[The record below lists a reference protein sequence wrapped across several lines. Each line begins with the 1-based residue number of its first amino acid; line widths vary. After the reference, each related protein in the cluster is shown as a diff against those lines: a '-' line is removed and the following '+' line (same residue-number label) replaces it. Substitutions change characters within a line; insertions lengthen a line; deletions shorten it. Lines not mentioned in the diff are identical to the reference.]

1 MSIRTRLI
9 TLSFVVALLPAVP
22 LTMLVKTLLEKSFA
36 VGLSSTVD
44 DALQSGVSVSRAY
57 IALAQARFES
67 DVERMIAVLEGGEAA
82 TDEEDI
88 ARRISALLPWQAA
101 SVDGFVRAAPDS
113 DAVETPAMRILPTDL
128 RPFLHDPAFVELLGD
143 IEAVAPQ
150 RGPPDTRAAYYG
162 VNTRSFMLAHWR
174 DVLFYDR
181 VDPAFIKSADR
192 VVTGLQRFAGLRLAQ
207 QSLSQS
213 FFYPFIIIYG
223 IMLVISLGIALLI
236 SERMS
241 QPIRR
246 LAEATDVV
254 ARGDWSYRLDVKAS
268 GETRQLV
275 DAFNTMVSRIDE
287 QSRRLVDA
295 ERIATWREIARYLA
309 HEIKNPLLPI
319 RLTAQ
324 ELRDQ
329 YSGGDERFQKIL
341 DESTRVIG
349 DEVEH
354 LTRLVK
360 EFSSF
365 ARMPEL
371 KKTHASLR
379 HLIDDIAK
387 LYPQVYVEIDHGAS
401 IPEFSFDG
409 DQMRRVFV
417 NLFDNVVSVTGA
429 TPTDAADIDKA
440 VRVFISTQRAGN
452 EVAIEF
458 KDNGPGMAPETAAK
472 VFDPYFTTRGE
483 GTGLGL
489 AVVKSIVVQ
498 HGGSITVRSEPDK
511 GATFRIILPIEDVDT
526 EISDQGAAG
535 ADNARGD

>member
-1 MSIRTRLI
+1 L
-9 TLSFVVALLPAVP
+9 
-22 LTMLVKTLLEKSFA
+22 
-36 VGLSSTVD
+36 
-44 DALQSGVSVSRAY
+44 
-57 IALAQARFES
+57 
-67 DVERMIAVLEGGEAA
+67 
-82 TDEEDI
+82 
-88 ARRISALLPWQAA
+88 
-101 SVDGFVRAAPDS
+101 
-113 DAVETPAMRILPTDL
+113 
-128 RPFLHDPAFVELLGD
+128 
-143 IEAVAPQ
+143 
-150 RGPPDTRAAYYG
+150 
-162 VNTRSFMLAHWR
+162 LAHWR

-181 VDPAFIKSADR
+181 VDPAVIENADR
-192 VVTGLQRFAGLRLAQ
+192 VVTGLQRFAGLRLTQ

-213 FFYPFIIIYG
+213 FFYPFIIIYAV
-223 IMLVISLGIALLI
+223 MLVISLGIALLI

-246 LAEATDVV
+246 LAHAADVV

-275 DAFNTMVSRIDE
+275 DAFNAMVSRIDE
-287 QSRRLVDA
+287 QGRRLVDA

-329 YSGGDERFQKIL
+329 YTGHDERFRKVL

-349 DEVEH
+349 DEVDH

-371 KKTHASLR
+371 KKTRTSLR
-379 HLIDDIAK
+379 YLIDDVVK
-387 LYPQVYVEIDHGAS
+387 LYPQIYVQLEHGKS
-401 IPEFSFDG
+401 VPEFSFDV

-417 NLFDNVVSVTGA
+417 NLFDNVVTVTDA
-429 TPTDAADIDKA
+429 KPTEAADIDQA
-440 VRVFISTQRAGN
+440 VRVTITTKHVTN
-452 EVAIEF
+452 DVAIEF
-458 KDNGPGMAPETAAK
+458 ADNGPGMTPETASK

-489 AVVKSIVVQ
+489 AVVKSIIVQ
-498 HGGSITVRSEPDK
+498 HGGSIAVQSEPGK
-511 GATFRIILPIEDVDT
+511 GATFRIVLPIDDDT
-526 EISDQGAAG
+526 GINDHGASG

>member
-1 MSIRTRLI
+1 
-9 TLSFVVALLPAVP
+9 
-22 LTMLVKTLLEKSFA
+22 
-36 VGLSSTVD
+36 
-44 DALQSGVSVSRAY
+44 
-57 IALAQARFES
+57 
-67 DVERMIAVLEGGEAA
+67 MIAVLEGGDGAS
-82 TDEEDI
+82 DEEDI

-101 SVDGFVRAAPDS
+101 SVDGFVRAGS
-113 DAVETPAMRILPTDL
+113 DDTAIETPTARVLPANL

-150 RGPPDTRAAYYG
+150 RGPPDVRAAYFG
-162 VNTRSFMLAHWR
+162 VDRHSLLLARWG

-181 VDPAFIKSADR
+181 VDPAFIERADR

-213 FFYPFIIIYG
+213 FFYPFIIIYAV
-223 IMLVISLGIALLI
+223 MLVISLAIALLI

-275 DAFNTMVSRIDE
+275 DAFNAMVSRIDE

-329 YSGGDERFQKIL
+329 YAGGDERFQKIL
-341 DESTRVIG
+341 EESTRVIG
-349 DEVEH
+349 DEVDH

-371 KKTHASLR
+371 KRTRGSLR
-379 HLIDDIAK
+379 HLIDDVAK
-387 LYPQVYVEIDHGAS
+387 LYPQLYVRMNHGTAV
-401 IPEFSFDG
+401 PEFSFDG

-417 NLFDNVVSVTGA
+417 NLFDNVVAVTGA
-429 TPTDAADIDKA
+429 APADAADMDKA
-440 VRVFISTQRAGN
+440 VRVAVSTRRVGN
-452 EVAIEF
+452 DLTIEF
-458 KDNGPGMAPETAAK
+458 TDNGPGMTPETAAK
-472 VFDPYFTTRGE
+472 VFDPYFTTRSE

-498 HGGSITVRSEPDK
+498 HGGSITVRSEAGK
-511 GATFRIILPIEDVDT
+511 GAAFRIVLPMEDVDT
-526 EISDQGAAG
+526 GTNDRG
-535 ADNARGD
+535 ADGANNARGD